1 MPGKGEDIINNLYE
15 FLISSF
21 LVSDI
26 LIHCYSK
33 ESVAQPFTVPRIR
46 EIGHF
51 MLLRT
56 TKKCTEKHDTIAT
69 LLFCIVNILLLLC
82 LFVCFCCCCFF
93 IFQFLDM
100 PLPSR
105 W

>member
-56 TKKCTEKHDTIAT
+56 AKKFTEKHDTCAK
-69 LLFCIVNILLLLC
+69 LLFCLVNILLLLC
-82 LFVCFCCCCFF
+82 LFVLFLLLFSF
-93 IFQFLDM
+93 EFLDI

>member
-56 TKKCTEKHDTIAT
+56 TKKCTEKHDTLAK

-82 LFVCFCCCCFF
+82 LFVCFCCCRFF

-100 PLPSR
+100 PLLSR